1 MWSVTKQEWKLN
13 TRLPWVYFFLVTYTL
28 FVYFFSSLHADSAL
42 GLGLY
47 TNMTGTMMN
56 ITIYFLPLFT
66 LMIASFSVTTEK
78 EDGRLNLYF
87 ISPAPLCHWIVGKWF
102 GLFGVLG
109 AVILISFSFAS
120 IIALFMKIDV
130 TVNNMYLLF
139 FSLSLLAMFLSL
151 GICIGTFVKNRWQ
164 ALTVSVIVWGFFILL
179 WPMFLMTVLSSFR
192 YQTIVTAL
200 EISTFI
206 NPVEW
211 LRIFVISNMGGG
223 VIFGAEYTDWIT
235 WTEGGTG
242 VIIFILALAGWIIL
256 PLLFSSMYLK
266 RRRTYGEK

>member
-1 MWSVTKQEWKLN
+1 MWQVTKQEWKLN
-13 TRLPWVYFFLVTYTL
+13 TRGPWVYIFLITYTL
-28 FVYFFSSLHADSAL
+28 FVYFFSSLHADTVL

-47 TNMTGTMMN
+47 THITGTMMN
-56 ITIYFLPLFT
+56 LTIYFLPLFT

-78 EDGRLNLYF
+78 EDGRLPLF
-87 ISPAPLCHWIVGKWF
+87 FVSPAPLRHWVIGKWF

-109 AVILISFSFAS
+109 AAMLISFSFAS
-120 IIALFMKIDV
+120 LVALFMKIDV
-130 TVNNMYLLF
+130 TINNMYLLF

-164 ALTVSVIVWGFFILL
+164 ALTVSVIVWGFYVLL

-192 YQTIVTAL
+192 YQTIVSAL

-211 LRIFVISNMGGG
+211 LRVFVIAKMGGG
-223 VIFGAEYTDWIT
+223 NIFGVEYIDWIT
-235 WTEGGTG
+235 WTENGTG
-242 VIIFILALAGWIIL
+242 WLIYSLALLSWVLL
-256 PLLFSSMYLK
+256 PLLFSAIYLK